1 MGAVKEPKF
10 ERMLTVTDV
19 CKYLSVTNETV
30 YTWIKKTDIPALRVG
45 KRWLFEKTELD
56 KWIKD
61 GKGADRPNRG
71 EQ

>member
-1 MGAVKEPKF
+1 MTAVKEPKF

-30 YTWIKKTDIPALRVG
+30 YSWIKRTDIPALRVG
-45 KRWLFEKTELD
+45 KRWLFNKAELD
-56 KWIKD
+56 QWIKD
-61 GKGADRPNRG
+61 GKGADGAKRG